1 MLQITL
7 VFLCI
12 ICCSNS
18 RHYLIETE
26 EETISEIK
34 PVNDSLDS
42 LVNRYVLDFIGENL
56 RDLI

>member
-56 RDLI
+56 